1 MFSSPILHKELLAST
16 CWQQYPIFQK
26 IKDKIDY
33 HEWSLRDREGIDMFK
48 RFNARSLPSI
58 AINGE
63 IHFESLIPTQE
74 DLIKAITQKLKE
86 IRHDQG

>member
-1 MFSSPILHKELLAST
+1 MLAAVVDLPKE
-16 CWQQYPIFQK
+16 

-33 HEWSLRDREGIDMFK
+33 HEWSLRDREGIAMFK
-48 RFNARSLPSI
+48 KFKARSLPSI
-58 AINGE
+58 AIDGE
-63 IHFESLIPTQE
+63 LQFESLIPAQE